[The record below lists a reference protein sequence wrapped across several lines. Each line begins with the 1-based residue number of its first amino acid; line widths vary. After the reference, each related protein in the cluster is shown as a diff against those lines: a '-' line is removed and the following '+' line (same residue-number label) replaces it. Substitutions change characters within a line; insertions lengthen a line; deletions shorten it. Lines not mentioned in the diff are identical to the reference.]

1 MISRKHLSQNIAFG
15 LFRLLSLSVV
25 GILFAILG
33 FIIYK
38 GIGVID
44 WEFLTGAPTDGMTSG
59 GILPAIVGTFCLMT
73 GSALFAF
80 PVGVMSGIYM
90 NEYAPKG
97 WIVRFIRMM
106 TNNLSGIPSIVF
118 GLFGMALFVN
128 YMDFG
133 DSILAGSLTLGL
145 LSLPLVIRTTEE
157 ALKAIPDNLREGSRA
172 LGATKQQTIWHVI
185 LPMGMPNIITGLILA
200 LGRVSG
206 ETAPILFTC
215 AAYFLPQ
222 LPGSIFDQCMALPM
236 NVLLGWHIQTIIVV
250 TSVAIVLYSMLG
262 GMKAVIWT
270 EAIQG
275 IILIGGALVCMFIL
289 LFDMPGGPVQTFSIA
304 MEDGKFSLGSFGS
317 SLSESTFWVC
327 LIYGIFTNLQN
338 YGIDQSYV
346 QRYHTAKNE
355 KEAKFSALF
364 GGYLFIPV
372 SAVFFMIGTGLYAFY
387 KVHPGI
393 LPDGVGADY
402 VFPFFIVNELPVGLT
417 GLLIASI
424 FAAGMSTIATSVTSS
439 STIILTDYY
448 QRFRKH
454 AGNRE
459 RMLVLKLSSV
469 GVGVAGILVAFAFMS
484 VQSAL
489 DAWWALASIFSG
501 GMLGLFLLGYIS
513 RKARNFDAVLGVVC
527 GVILVCWIVISPFV
541 HANLAI
547 VFGTLLIF
555 LVGFLSANLLNKR
568 RCK

>member
-1 MISRKHLSQNIAFG
+1 MHIIDIIVFLLFTGGVVAFGCSFFKKKGTSEEFTSAGRSLPGWVVGMSIFATYVSSISYLGYPGKAFSGDLNAFVFSLSINIASDFAARYFVPFYRSQDSISAYSFLENRFG
-15 LFRLLSLSVV
+15 PWARIYTSSCYLLTQ
-25 GILFAILG
+25 IAR
-33 FIIYK
+33 
-38 GIGVID
+38 
-44 WEFLTGAPTDGMTSG
+44 
-59 GILPAIVGTFCLMT
+59 T
-73 GSALFAF
+73 GS
-80 PVGVMSGIYM
+80 
-90 NEYAPKG
+90 
-97 WIVRFIRMM
+97 
-106 TNNLSGIPSIVF
+106 
-118 GLFGMALFVN
+118 
-128 YMDFG
+128 
-133 DSILAGSLTLGL
+133 ILYL
-145 LSLPLVIRTTEE
+145 L
-157 ALKAIPDNLREGSRA
+157 
-172 LGATKQQTIWHVI
+172 
-185 LPMGMPNIITGLILA
+185 
-200 LGRVSG
+200 
-206 ETAPILFTC
+206 
-215 AAYFLPQ
+215 
-222 LPGSIFDQCMALPM
+222 ALPM
-236 NVLLGWHIQTIIVV
+236 NVLLGWNIQTIIIV

-289 LFDMPGGPVQTFSIA
+289 LFDMPEGPAQTFSIA

-327 LIYGIFTNLQN
+327 LIYGVFTNLQN

-387 KVHPGI
+387 KVHPGV

-555 LVGFLSANLLNKR
+555 LVGFLSANLFNKR

>member
-1 MISRKHLSQNIAFG
+1 MHIIDIIVFLLFTGGVVAFG
-15 LFRLLSLSVV
+15 CSFFKKKGTSEEFTSAGRSLPGWVVGMSIFATYVSSISYLGYPGKAFSGDWNAFVFSLS
-25 GILFAILG
+25 IPIASYFAARFFVPFYRSQDSISAYSFLENRFG
-33 FIIYK
+33 PWARIYASSCYL
-38 GIGVID
+38 
-44 WEFLTGAPTDGMTSG
+44 LTQIAR
-59 GILPAIVGTFCLMT
+59 T
-73 GSALFAF
+73 GS
-80 PVGVMSGIYM
+80 
-90 NEYAPKG
+90 
-97 WIVRFIRMM
+97 
-106 TNNLSGIPSIVF
+106 
-118 GLFGMALFVN
+118 
-128 YMDFG
+128 
-133 DSILAGSLTLGL
+133 ILYL
-145 LSLPLVIRTTEE
+145 L
-157 ALKAIPDNLREGSRA
+157 
-172 LGATKQQTIWHVI
+172 
-185 LPMGMPNIITGLILA
+185 
-200 LGRVSG
+200 
-206 ETAPILFTC
+206 
-215 AAYFLPQ
+215 
-222 LPGSIFDQCMALPM
+222 ALPM
-236 NVLLGWHIQTIIVV
+236 NVLLGWNIQTIIIV

-289 LFDMPGGPVQTFSIA
+289 LFDMPEGPAQTFSIA

-327 LIYGIFTNLQN
+327 LIYGVFTNLQN

-387 KVHPGI
+387 KVHPGV

-555 LVGFLSANLLNKR
+555 LVGFLSANLFNKR

>member
-1 MISRKHLSQNIAFG
+1 MHIIDIIVFLLFTGGVVAFG
-15 LFRLLSLSVV
+15 CSFFKKKGTSEEFTSAGRSLPGWVVGMSIFATYVSSISYLGYPGKAFSGDWNAFVFSLS
-25 GILFAILG
+25 IPIASYFAARYFVPFYRSQDSISAYSFLENRFG
-33 FIIYK
+33 PWARIYASSCYL
-38 GIGVID
+38 
-44 WEFLTGAPTDGMTSG
+44 LTQIAR
-59 GILPAIVGTFCLMT
+59 T
-73 GSALFAF
+73 GS
-80 PVGVMSGIYM
+80 
-90 NEYAPKG
+90 
-97 WIVRFIRMM
+97 
-106 TNNLSGIPSIVF
+106 
-118 GLFGMALFVN
+118 
-128 YMDFG
+128 
-133 DSILAGSLTLGL
+133 ILYL
-145 LSLPLVIRTTEE
+145 L
-157 ALKAIPDNLREGSRA
+157 
-172 LGATKQQTIWHVI
+172 
-185 LPMGMPNIITGLILA
+185 
-200 LGRVSG
+200 
-206 ETAPILFTC
+206 
-215 AAYFLPQ
+215 
-222 LPGSIFDQCMALPM
+222 ALPM
-236 NVLLGWHIQTIIVV
+236 NVLLGWNIQTIIIV

-289 LFDMPGGPVQTFSIA
+289 LFDMPEGPAQTFSIA

-327 LIYGIFTNLQN
+327 LIYGVFTNLQN

-387 KVHPGI
+387 KVHPEV

-555 LVGFLSANLLNKR
+555 LVGFLSANLFNKR

>member
-1 MISRKHLSQNIAFG
+1 MHIIDIIVFLLFTGGVVAFG
-15 LFRLLSLSVV
+15 CSFFKKKGTSEEFTSAGRSLPGWVVGMSIFATYVSSISYLGYPGKAFSGDWNAFVFSLS
-25 GILFAILG
+25 IPIASYFAARYFVPFYRSQDSISAYSFLENRFG
-33 FIIYK
+33 PWARIYASSCYL
-38 GIGVID
+38 
-44 WEFLTGAPTDGMTSG
+44 LTQIAR
-59 GILPAIVGTFCLMT
+59 T
-73 GSALFAF
+73 GS
-80 PVGVMSGIYM
+80 
-90 NEYAPKG
+90 
-97 WIVRFIRMM
+97 
-106 TNNLSGIPSIVF
+106 
-118 GLFGMALFVN
+118 
-128 YMDFG
+128 
-133 DSILAGSLTLGL
+133 ILYL
-145 LSLPLVIRTTEE
+145 L
-157 ALKAIPDNLREGSRA
+157 
-172 LGATKQQTIWHVI
+172 
-185 LPMGMPNIITGLILA
+185 
-200 LGRVSG
+200 
-206 ETAPILFTC
+206 
-215 AAYFLPQ
+215 
-222 LPGSIFDQCMALPM
+222 ALPM

-393 LPDGVGADY
+393 LPDGVRADY

-489 DAWWALASIFSG
+489 DACWWALASIFSG

-513 RKARNFDAVLGVVC
+513 KKARNFDAVLGVVC

>member
-1 MISRKHLSQNIAFG
+1 MHIIDIIVFLLFTGGVVAFG
-15 LFRLLSLSVV
+15 CSFFKKKGTSEEFTSAGRSLPGWVVGMSIFATYVSSISYLGYPGKAFSGDWNAFVFSLS
-25 GILFAILG
+25 IPIASYFAARYFVPFYRSQDSISAYSFLENRFG
-33 FIIYK
+33 PWARIYASSCYL
-38 GIGVID
+38 
-44 WEFLTGAPTDGMTSG
+44 LTQIAR
-59 GILPAIVGTFCLMT
+59 T
-73 GSALFAF
+73 GS
-80 PVGVMSGIYM
+80 
-90 NEYAPKG
+90 
-97 WIVRFIRMM
+97 
-106 TNNLSGIPSIVF
+106 
-118 GLFGMALFVN
+118 
-128 YMDFG
+128 
-133 DSILAGSLTLGL
+133 ILYL
-145 LSLPLVIRTTEE
+145 L
-157 ALKAIPDNLREGSRA
+157 
-172 LGATKQQTIWHVI
+172 
-185 LPMGMPNIITGLILA
+185 
-200 LGRVSG
+200 
-206 ETAPILFTC
+206 
-215 AAYFLPQ
+215 
-222 LPGSIFDQCMALPM
+222 ALPM

-513 RKARNFDAVLGVVC
+513 KKARNFDAVLGVVC
-527 GVILVCWIVISPFV
+527 GVSLVCWIVISPFV

>member
-1 MISRKHLSQNIAFG
+1 MHIIDIIVFLLFTGGVVAFG
-15 LFRLLSLSVV
+15 CSFFKKKGTSEEFTSAGRSLPGWVVGMSIFATYVSSISYLGYPGKAFSGDWNAFVFSLS
-25 GILFAILG
+25 IPIASYFAARYFVPFYRSQDSISAYSFLENRFG
-33 FIIYK
+33 PWARIYASSCYL
-38 GIGVID
+38 
-44 WEFLTGAPTDGMTSG
+44 LTQIAR
-59 GILPAIVGTFCLMT
+59 T
-73 GSALFAF
+73 GS
-80 PVGVMSGIYM
+80 
-90 NEYAPKG
+90 
-97 WIVRFIRMM
+97 
-106 TNNLSGIPSIVF
+106 
-118 GLFGMALFVN
+118 
-128 YMDFG
+128 
-133 DSILAGSLTLGL
+133 ILYL
-145 LSLPLVIRTTEE
+145 L
-157 ALKAIPDNLREGSRA
+157 
-172 LGATKQQTIWHVI
+172 
-185 LPMGMPNIITGLILA
+185 
-200 LGRVSG
+200 
-206 ETAPILFTC
+206 
-215 AAYFLPQ
+215 
-222 LPGSIFDQCMALPM
+222 ALPM

-513 RKARNFDAVLGVVC
+513 RKARNFDVVLGVVC

>member
-1 MISRKHLSQNIAFG
+1 MHIIDIIVFLLFTGGVVAFG
-15 LFRLLSLSVV
+15 CSFFKKKGTSEEFTSAGRSLPGWVVGMSIFATYVSSISYLGYSGKAFSGDWNAFVFSLS
-25 GILFAILG
+25 IPIASYFAARYFVPFYRSQDSISAYSFLENRFG
-33 FIIYK
+33 PWARIYASSCYL
-38 GIGVID
+38 
-44 WEFLTGAPTDGMTSG
+44 LTQIAR
-59 GILPAIVGTFCLMT
+59 T
-73 GSALFAF
+73 GS
-80 PVGVMSGIYM
+80 
-90 NEYAPKG
+90 
-97 WIVRFIRMM
+97 
-106 TNNLSGIPSIVF
+106 
-118 GLFGMALFVN
+118 
-128 YMDFG
+128 
-133 DSILAGSLTLGL
+133 ILYL
-145 LSLPLVIRTTEE
+145 L
-157 ALKAIPDNLREGSRA
+157 
-172 LGATKQQTIWHVI
+172 
-185 LPMGMPNIITGLILA
+185 
-200 LGRVSG
+200 
-206 ETAPILFTC
+206 
-215 AAYFLPQ
+215 
-222 LPGSIFDQCMALPM
+222 ALPM

-387 KVHPGI
+387 KVHPGV

-513 RKARNFDAVLGVVC
+513 KKARNFDAVLGAVC

>member
-1 MISRKHLSQNIAFG
+1 MHIIDIIVFLLFTGGVVAFG
-15 LFRLLSLSVV
+15 CSFFKKKGTSEEFTSAGRSLPGWVVGMSIFATYVSSISYLGYPGKAFSGDWNAFVFSLS
-25 GILFAILG
+25 IPIASYFAARYFVPFYRSQDSISAYSFLENRFG
-33 FIIYK
+33 PWARIYASSCYL
-38 GIGVID
+38 
-44 WEFLTGAPTDGMTSG
+44 LTQIAR
-59 GILPAIVGTFCLMT
+59 T
-73 GSALFAF
+73 GS
-80 PVGVMSGIYM
+80 
-90 NEYAPKG
+90 
-97 WIVRFIRMM
+97 
-106 TNNLSGIPSIVF
+106 
-118 GLFGMALFVN
+118 
-128 YMDFG
+128 
-133 DSILAGSLTLGL
+133 ILYL
-145 LSLPLVIRTTEE
+145 L
-157 ALKAIPDNLREGSRA
+157 
-172 LGATKQQTIWHVI
+172 
-185 LPMGMPNIITGLILA
+185 
-200 LGRVSG
+200 
-206 ETAPILFTC
+206 
-215 AAYFLPQ
+215 
-222 LPGSIFDQCMALPM
+222 ALPM

-275 IILIGGALVCMFIL
+275 IILIGGVLVCMFIL

-393 LPDGVGADY
+393 LPDGVRADY

>member
-1 MISRKHLSQNIAFG
+1 MHIIDIIVFLLFTGGVVAFG
-15 LFRLLSLSVV
+15 CSFFKKKGTSEEFTSAGRSLPGWVVGMSIFATYVSSISYLGYPGKAFSGDWNAFVFSLS
-25 GILFAILG
+25 IPIASYFAARYFVPFYRSQDSISAYSFLENRFG
-33 FIIYK
+33 PWARIYASSCYL
-38 GIGVID
+38 
-44 WEFLTGAPTDGMTSG
+44 LTQIAR
-59 GILPAIVGTFCLMT
+59 T
-73 GSALFAF
+73 GS
-80 PVGVMSGIYM
+80 
-90 NEYAPKG
+90 
-97 WIVRFIRMM
+97 
-106 TNNLSGIPSIVF
+106 
-118 GLFGMALFVN
+118 
-128 YMDFG
+128 
-133 DSILAGSLTLGL
+133 ILYL
-145 LSLPLVIRTTEE
+145 L
-157 ALKAIPDNLREGSRA
+157 
-172 LGATKQQTIWHVI
+172 
-185 LPMGMPNIITGLILA
+185 
-200 LGRVSG
+200 
-206 ETAPILFTC
+206 
-215 AAYFLPQ
+215 
-222 LPGSIFDQCMALPM
+222 ALPM

-355 KEAKFSALF
+355 KEANFSALF

>member
-1 MISRKHLSQNIAFG
+1 MHIIDIIVFLLFTGGVVAFG
-15 LFRLLSLSVV
+15 CSFFKKKGTSEEFTSAGRSLPGWVVGMSIFATYVSSISYLGYPGKAFSGDWNAFVFSLS
-25 GILFAILG
+25 IPIASYFAARYFVPFYRSQDSISAYSFLENRFG
-33 FIIYK
+33 PWARIYASSCYL
-38 GIGVID
+38 
-44 WEFLTGAPTDGMTSG
+44 LTQIAR
-59 GILPAIVGTFCLMT
+59 T
-73 GSALFAF
+73 GS
-80 PVGVMSGIYM
+80 
-90 NEYAPKG
+90 
-97 WIVRFIRMM
+97 
-106 TNNLSGIPSIVF
+106 
-118 GLFGMALFVN
+118 
-128 YMDFG
+128 
-133 DSILAGSLTLGL
+133 ILYL
-145 LSLPLVIRTTEE
+145 L
-157 ALKAIPDNLREGSRA
+157 
-172 LGATKQQTIWHVI
+172 
-185 LPMGMPNIITGLILA
+185 
-200 LGRVSG
+200 
-206 ETAPILFTC
+206 
-215 AAYFLPQ
+215 
-222 LPGSIFDQCMALPM
+222 ALPM

-454 AGNRE
+454 AGNME

-513 RKARNFDAVLGVVC
+513 KKARNFDAVLGVVC

>member
-1 MISRKHLSQNIAFG
+1 MHIIDIIVFLLFTGGVVAFG
-15 LFRLLSLSVV
+15 CSFFKKKGTSEEFTSAGRSLPGWVVGMSIFATYVSSISYLGYPGKAFSGDWNAFVFSLS
-25 GILFAILG
+25 IPIASYFAARYFVPFYRSQDSISAYSFLENRFG
-33 FIIYK
+33 PWARIYASSCYL
-38 GIGVID
+38 
-44 WEFLTGAPTDGMTSG
+44 LTQIAR
-59 GILPAIVGTFCLMT
+59 T
-73 GSALFAF
+73 GS
-80 PVGVMSGIYM
+80 
-90 NEYAPKG
+90 
-97 WIVRFIRMM
+97 
-106 TNNLSGIPSIVF
+106 
-118 GLFGMALFVN
+118 
-128 YMDFG
+128 
-133 DSILAGSLTLGL
+133 ILYL
-145 LSLPLVIRTTEE
+145 L
-157 ALKAIPDNLREGSRA
+157 
-172 LGATKQQTIWHVI
+172 
-185 LPMGMPNIITGLILA
+185 
-200 LGRVSG
+200 
-206 ETAPILFTC
+206 
-215 AAYFLPQ
+215 
-222 LPGSIFDQCMALPM
+222 ALPM

-501 GMLGLFLLGYIS
+501 GMLGLFLLGYIA

>member
-1 MISRKHLSQNIAFG
+1 MHIIDIIVFLLFTGGVVAFG
-15 LFRLLSLSVV
+15 CSFFKKKGTSEEFTSAGRSLPGWVVGMSIFATYVSSISYLGYPGKAFSGDWNAFVFSLS
-25 GILFAILG
+25 IPIASYFAARYFVPFYRSQDSISAYSFLENRFG
-33 FIIYK
+33 PWARIYASSCYL
-38 GIGVID
+38 
-44 WEFLTGAPTDGMTSG
+44 LTQIAR
-59 GILPAIVGTFCLMT
+59 T
-73 GSALFAF
+73 GS
-80 PVGVMSGIYM
+80 
-90 NEYAPKG
+90 
-97 WIVRFIRMM
+97 
-106 TNNLSGIPSIVF
+106 
-118 GLFGMALFVN
+118 
-128 YMDFG
+128 
-133 DSILAGSLTLGL
+133 ILYL
-145 LSLPLVIRTTEE
+145 L
-157 ALKAIPDNLREGSRA
+157 
-172 LGATKQQTIWHVI
+172 
-185 LPMGMPNIITGLILA
+185 
-200 LGRVSG
+200 
-206 ETAPILFTC
+206 
-215 AAYFLPQ
+215 
-222 LPGSIFDQCMALPM
+222 ALPM
-236 NVLLGWHIQTIIVV
+236 NVLLGWNIQTIIIV

-289 LFDMPGGPVQTFSIA
+289 LFDMPEGPAQTFSIA

-327 LIYGIFTNLQN
+327 LIYGVFTNLQN

-387 KVHPGI
+387 KVHPGV

-527 GVILVCWIVISPFV
+527 GVILVFWIVISPFV

-555 LVGFLSANLLNKR
+555 LVGFLSANLFNKR

>member
-1 MISRKHLSQNIAFG
+1 MHIIDIIVFLLFTGGVVAFG
-15 LFRLLSLSVV
+15 CSFFKKKGTSEEFTSAGRSLPGWVVGMSIFATYVSSISYLGYPGKAFSGDWNAFVFSLS
-25 GILFAILG
+25 IPIASYFAARYFVPFYRSQDSISAYSFLENRFG
-33 FIIYK
+33 PWARIYTSSCYL
-38 GIGVID
+38 
-44 WEFLTGAPTDGMTSG
+44 LTQIAR
-59 GILPAIVGTFCLMT
+59 T
-73 GSALFAF
+73 GS
-80 PVGVMSGIYM
+80 
-90 NEYAPKG
+90 
-97 WIVRFIRMM
+97 
-106 TNNLSGIPSIVF
+106 
-118 GLFGMALFVN
+118 
-128 YMDFG
+128 
-133 DSILAGSLTLGL
+133 ILYL
-145 LSLPLVIRTTEE
+145 L
-157 ALKAIPDNLREGSRA
+157 
-172 LGATKQQTIWHVI
+172 
-185 LPMGMPNIITGLILA
+185 
-200 LGRVSG
+200 
-206 ETAPILFTC
+206 
-215 AAYFLPQ
+215 
-222 LPGSIFDQCMALPM
+222 ALPM
-236 NVLLGWHIQTIIVV
+236 NVLLGWNIQTIIIV

-289 LFDMPGGPVQTFSIA
+289 LFDMPEGPAQTFSIA

-327 LIYGIFTNLQN
+327 LIYGVFTNLQN

-387 KVHPGI
+387 KVHPGV

-469 GVGVAGILVAFAFMS
+469 GVGVAEILVAFAFMS

-555 LVGFLSANLLNKR
+555 LVGFLSANLFNKR

>member
-1 MISRKHLSQNIAFG
+1 MHIIDIIVFLLFTGGVVAFG
-15 LFRLLSLSVV
+15 CSFFKKKGTSEEFTSAGRSLPGWVVGMSIFATYVSSISYLGYPGKAFSGDWNAFVFSLS
-25 GILFAILG
+25 IPIASYFAARYFVPFYRSQDSISAYSFLENRFG
-33 FIIYK
+33 PWARIYASSCYL
-38 GIGVID
+38 
-44 WEFLTGAPTDGMTSG
+44 LTQIAR
-59 GILPAIVGTFCLMT
+59 T
-73 GSALFAF
+73 GS
-80 PVGVMSGIYM
+80 
-90 NEYAPKG
+90 
-97 WIVRFIRMM
+97 
-106 TNNLSGIPSIVF
+106 
-118 GLFGMALFVN
+118 
-128 YMDFG
+128 
-133 DSILAGSLTLGL
+133 ILYL
-145 LSLPLVIRTTEE
+145 
-157 ALKAIPDNLREGSRA
+157 
-172 LGATKQQTIWHVI
+172 
-185 LPMGMPNIITGLILA
+185 LA
-200 LGRVSG
+200 L
-206 ETAPILFTC
+206 L
-215 AAYFLPQ
+215 
-222 LPGSIFDQCMALPM
+222 M

>member
-1 MISRKHLSQNIAFG
+1 MHIIDIIVFLLFTGGVVAFG
-15 LFRLLSLSVV
+15 CSFFKKKGTSEEFTSAGRSLPGWVVGMSIFATYVSSISYLGYPGKAFSGDWNAFVFSLS
-25 GILFAILG
+25 IPIASYFAARYFVPFYRSQDSISAYSFLENRFG
-33 FIIYK
+33 PWARIYASSCYL
-38 GIGVID
+38 
-44 WEFLTGAPTDGMTSG
+44 LTQIAR
-59 GILPAIVGTFCLMT
+59 T
-73 GSALFAF
+73 GS
-80 PVGVMSGIYM
+80 
-90 NEYAPKG
+90 
-97 WIVRFIRMM
+97 
-106 TNNLSGIPSIVF
+106 
-118 GLFGMALFVN
+118 
-128 YMDFG
+128 
-133 DSILAGSLTLGL
+133 ILYL
-145 LSLPLVIRTTEE
+145 L
-157 ALKAIPDNLREGSRA
+157 
-172 LGATKQQTIWHVI
+172 
-185 LPMGMPNIITGLILA
+185 
-200 LGRVSG
+200 
-206 ETAPILFTC
+206 
-215 AAYFLPQ
+215 
-222 LPGSIFDQCMALPM
+222 ALPM
-236 NVLLGWHIQTIIVV
+236 NVLLGWNIQTIIIV

-289 LFDMPGGPVQTFSIA
+289 LFDMPEGPAQTFSIA

-327 LIYGIFTNLQN
+327 LIYGVFTNLQN

-346 QRYHTAKNE
+346 QRDHTAKNE

-387 KVHPGI
+387 KVHPGV

-555 LVGFLSANLLNKR
+555 LVGFLSANLFNKR